1 MPWRIC
7 GGQGSTS
14 QWVEVGSLLASCG
27 NKGSNADRI
36 ISPDGIGAFSC

>member
-14 QWVEVGSLLASCG
+14 QLAELGSLLASCG
-27 NKGSNADRI
+27 NEGSNADRLF
-36 ISPDGIGAFSC
+36 SSDGIGAFRC